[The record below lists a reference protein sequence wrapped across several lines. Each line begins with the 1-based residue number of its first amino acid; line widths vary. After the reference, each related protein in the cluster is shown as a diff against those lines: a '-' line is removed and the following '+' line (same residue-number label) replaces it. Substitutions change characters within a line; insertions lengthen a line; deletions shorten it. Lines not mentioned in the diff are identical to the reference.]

1 MDPSS
6 ISSPSAPATNAV
18 PFAVEPNNHLPS
30 PSSNH
35 PPYAEM
41 IYTAIEALKEKNG
54 SSKRAIS
61 KYIEQVYRH
70 QLPPPESHSNLL
82 THHLKRLKSDGL
94 LQTIKNSYII
104 PRSIP
109 PPAST
114 EPPSTASPSQPSKPR
129 GRPRK
134 SVTPSPAQAQPQDN
148 FIPQPLPLVVANNDN
163 NNAPLQNAEPV
174 WAALGLS
181 DDAIDVQAAAAT
193 PEGTKR
199 RPGRPPGSKNVSGL
213 KNATA
218 PSPSQNP
225 TPIEGQVPPT
235 PASRGRGRP
244 PGSKSKSKR
253 KPGRPPKVN
262 PDTPTPA
269 VASDGTKRR
278 PGRPPKNQQQNPTPI
293 PFATTL
299 PETEVP
305 QPQVAVPEVAVLTP
319 RSRGR
324 PRKNPAVAAVP
335 VAVVAGGGRGRG
347 RGRGGRGRPGRI
359 GHAFGGITL
368 RAPGKRPV
376 GRPKKGTAPATAS
389 ASQNAANEVD
399 LRRKLEHFQG
409 KIKESLAVIKPHF
422 DHESPVTALAAIQE
436 LEILGAMDLNEP
448 LNEEPLPSQPNVPAQ
463 DQPQQSVAQPQVF
476 AQYPPFHTQD
486 RHNQQQQSQYQYH
499 P

>member
-6 ISSPSAPATNAV
+6 ISSPSAPVANAV

-41 IYTAIEALKEKNG
+41 IYTAIEALKDKNG

-61 KYIEQVYRH
+61 KYIEQVYSH

-104 PRSIP
+104 PRSTP
-109 PPAST
+109 PPAAT

-134 SVTPSPAQAQPQDN
+134 SQ
-148 FIPQPLPLVVANNDN
+148 LPIVVANNNN

-181 DDAIDVQAAAAT
+181 DDPVDAQAAAAT
-193 PEGTKR
+193 PTPAEGSKR
-199 RPGRPPGSKNVSGL
+199 RPGRPPGSKNVSNVSGS
-213 KNATA
+213 KYATA
-218 PSPSQNP
+218 PSPSPSPSQNQS
-225 TPIEGQVPPT
+225 PIEGQVPPT

-244 PGSKSKSKR
+244 PGSKSKSKK
-253 KPGRPPKVN
+253 KPGRPPKLR

-293 PFATTL
+293 PFATTV

-305 QPQVAVPEVAVLTP
+305 QPQVAVPEVVVSAAVPATVEGMAVLTP

-335 VAVVAGGGRGRG
+335 VAGGGRGRGRG
-347 RGRGGRGRPGRI
+347 RGRGGRGRGGGR
-359 GHAFGGITL
+359 
-368 RAPGKRPV
+368 KRPV

-389 ASQNAANEVD
+389 TSQSAANEVD

-409 KIKESLAVIKPHF
+409 KIKESLVVIKPHF

-448 LNEEPLPSQPNVPAQ
+448 LKEELLPSQPNVPAQ
-463 DQPQQSVAQPQVF
+463 DQPQELVAQPQVF

-486 RHNQQQQSQYQYH
+486 RHYQQQQSQYQYH